1 MVSRHGDGVNFAAEL
16 RLCNCGLHQ
25 NIIQNS
31 IESPIISKQNQI
43 LQ

>member
-25 NIIQNS
+25 NIQNS